1 MGDKAAHHGMH
12 PPAALGPDVVV
23 AVEVLR
29 AAVRRHAQ
37 AMRSHSTARTVSERE
52 ATQRRIAKA
61 ASELETA
68 KVDLCDVLAGEP

>member
-23 AVEVLR
+23 AIEILR

-52 ATQRRIAKA
+52 ATQRRIASA
-61 ASELETA
+61 ANALDGATQ
-68 KVDLCDVLAGEP
+68 DLLDILAGE